1 MMDSHSTDQQTTRAI
16 ARPLAE
22 TSSTPETPLQGNAP
36 PASGAAGPLVAPV
49 YVAPSE
55 ANLLGTPAVQASS
68 DGTAAAQEPQGPAPW
83 LIVSAAGALIV
94 LAAVL
99 VFWPGATLLDRLRA
113 LDGGIC
119 AQLPTHSF
127 YPGGERLPLCAR
139 NTGIYLGFAI
149 TTIILFIAGRGRAMN
164 LPRWPVALVLLACVV
179 VLGVDGFNSLFLD
192 LHLPHLY
199 QPHNL
204 IRLTTGLFTGMAMA
218 SFLLPV
224 TNSILWKDLN
234 EQRSMASWWQVLQIV
249 PILAICFL
257 AVGTQAALFLYP
269 VAILS
274 SLGVMTALSLINLT
288 LMVAISGKICTFQRP
303 RQVFPFV
310 SLAYVLATGELM
322 GLFFLSHWLLQQVAV

>member
-1 MMDSHSTDQQTTRAI
+1 MTRARTPNPQI
-16 ARPLAE
+16 AKAITRPLAE
-22 TSSTPETPLQGNAP
+22 TGGIPTAPTQTDQQPTPKATGGQAFADVTTPDAAP
-36 PASGAAGPLVAPV
+36 IEEAKGP
-49 YVAPSE
+49 PS
-55 ANLLGTPAVQASS
+55 
-68 DGTAAAQEPQGPAPW
+68 W
-83 LIVSAAGALIV
+83 LILGAAGALIT

-99 VFWPGATLLDRLRA
+99 VFWPGATLLERLRA

-149 TTIILFIAGRGRAMN
+149 TTLILFTTRRGRAIN
-164 LPRWPVALVLLACVV
+164 LPRWPIGLVLLACVV
-179 VLGVDGFNSLFLD
+179 VLGVDGLNSLFLD

-218 SFLLPV
+218 SFLIPV

-234 EQRSMASWWQVLQIV
+234 DTRSMSSWWQVLQML

-257 AVGTQAALFLYP
+257 AVGTQAAIFLYP

-274 SLGVMTALSLINLT
+274 TLGVMTALSLINLT
-288 LMVAISGKICTFQRP
+288 LMVAFSRKICTFQRH

-310 SLAYVLATGELM
+310 SLAYLLAVGELT

>member
-1 MMDSHSTDQQTTRAI
+1 MLRDSSTREHITGTLS
-16 ARPLAE
+16 RPLAE
-22 TSSTPETPLQGNAP
+22 
-36 PASGAAGPLVAPV
+36 PART
-49 YVAPSE
+49 E
-55 ANLLGTPAVQASS
+55 
-68 DGTAAAQEPQGPAPW
+68 DQEPQGPPSW
-83 LIVSAAGALIV
+83 LIVGAAGALIA

-139 NTGIYLGFAI
+139 NTGIYLGFAV
-149 TTIILFIAGRGRAMN
+149 TTITLFVSGRGRAIN
-164 LPRWPVALVLLACVV
+164 FPPWTIGIALLACVF

-224 TNSILWKDLN
+224 TNSILWKDVN
-234 EQRSMASWWQVLQIV
+234 EKRSMESWWHVLQVV
-249 PILAICFL
+249 PILVICFL
-257 AVGTQAALFLYP
+257 VVGTQAAIFLYP

-274 SLGVMTALSLINLT
+274 TLGVITALSLINLT
-288 LMVAISGKICTFQRP
+288 LMVAIGGKICTFQRT

-310 SLAYVLATGELM
+310 SLAYLLAAGELT
-322 GLFFLSHWLLQQVAV
+322 GLFFLSHWLLQQVTA

>member
-1 MMDSHSTDQQTTRAI
+1 MTYSHTTDQHPVGAI
-16 ARPLAE
+16 TRPLQE
-22 TSSTPETPLQGNAP
+22 TAD
-36 PASGAAGPLVAPV
+36 
-49 YVAPSE
+49 
-55 ANLLGTPAVQASS
+55 TPA
-68 DGTAAAQEPQGPAPW
+68 GTTADAAPAQGPASW
-83 LIVSAAGALIV
+83 LVVGAAGALIA

-149 TTIILFIAGRGRAMN
+149 TTITLFVTGRWRALN
-164 LPRWPVALVLLACVV
+164 FPRWPIALALLACVL

-224 TNSILWKDLN
+224 TNSILWKDVN
-234 EQRSMASWWQVLQIV
+234 EERSMASWWQVLQML

-257 AVGTQAALFLYP
+257 AVATQAALFLYP
-269 VAILS
+269 IAILS
-274 SLGVMTALSLINLT
+274 TLGVMTALGLINLT
-288 LMVAISGKICTFQRP
+288 MMIAISGKICTFQRP

-310 SLAYVLATGELM
+310 SLSYVLATGELM
-322 GLFFLSHWLLQQVAV
+322 GLFFLSHWLLQRVAA